1 MALLYA
7 KMHSYAGY
15 FTELNAN
22 NLFSIVSVSNLHNL
36 ETTMSIKLSRLA
48 AVPLAIALTTG
59 AHAQISDGVVKIGIL
74 NDMSGPY
81 SSLGGPG
88 SIVAAN
94 LAIEDCL
101 KAECKGMK
109 IEVLSADHQNK
120 PDIAAAKAREWLD
133 RDRVDAFADL
143 TNSAAA
149 LAIQKLIKE
158 KKAVALFSGA
168 ATTRLTNEDCGP
180 TGFHWMFDTYSA
192 SAGAAAALTR
202 AGGKSW
208 YFLTVDY
215 AFGHSLEKD
224 ASEMVRANGGTVRG
238 SARHPLNSSDFS
250 SFLMQ
255 AQSSKAQ
262 VIGMANAT
270 QDAINTIKSAR
281 EFGVIEGG
289 QKLAALMLQVT
300 DVHALGLP
308 VAQGLVSSEGYY
320 WNLDDQTREFAAR
333 FEKQQKAKPNQVQA
347 GVYSSVLHYLK
358 SVAAAKSDAA
368 DTVAAKMRELPIKD
382 AVMRNA
388 SIRPDGRVIHDMYLV
403 EVKKPAQSKAAWD
416 YYNILATI
424 PATSAFMPLAQSQCP
439 LVKK

>member
-1 MALLYA
+1 MTR
-7 KMHSYAGY
+7 K
-15 FTELNAN
+15 
-22 NLFSIVSVSNLHNL
+22 LF
-36 ETTMSIKLSRLA
+36 RLA
-48 AVPLAIALTTG
+48 ALPFSLAMAMS
-59 AHAQISDGVVKIGIL
+59 AQATISDGTVKIGIL
-74 NDMSGPY
+74 TDLSGPY
-81 SSLGGPG
+81 SNFGGKG
-88 SIVAAN
+88 SVVATN

-120 PDIAAAKAREWLD
+120 ADIAASKAREWLD
-133 RDRVDAFADL
+133 RDHVDAFADM

-149 LAIQKLIKE
+149 LAVQKLMKE
-158 KKAVALFSGA
+158 KGAVGLFTGPAS
-168 ATTRLTNEDCGP
+168 TRLTNEDCAP
-180 TGFHWMFDTYSA
+180 NSFHWMFDTYSA

-224 ASEMVRANGGTVRG
+224 ASEMVKAHGGNVVG
-238 SARHPLNSSDFS
+238 SVRHPLNASDFS

-255 AQSSKAQ
+255 AQNSKAQ

-270 QDAINTIKSAR
+270 QDAINTIKASR
-281 EFGVIEGG
+281 EFGISEKG

-300 DVHALGLP
+300 DVHAMGLR
-308 VAQGLVSSEGYY
+308 VAQGLIASEGFY
-320 WNLDDQTREFAAR
+320 WDLDEQTRDFSAR
-333 FEKQQKAKPNQVQA
+333 FEKVQKVKPNQVHA

-358 SVAAAKSDAA
+358 SVAAAKSDNA
-368 DTVAAKMRELPIKD
+368 DVVSAKMRELPIKD

-403 EVKKPAQSKAAWD
+403 EVKTPAQSKAPWD
-416 YYNILATI
+416 YYNILSTI
-424 PATSAFMPLAQSQCP
+424 PANTAFMPLAQSQCS

>member
-1 MALLYA
+1 MAR
-7 KMHSYAGY
+7 
-15 FTELNAN
+15 
-22 NLFSIVSVSNLHNL
+22 
-36 ETTMSIKLSRLA
+36 KLARLA
-48 AVPLAIALTTG
+48 ALPLCMAAAMG
-59 AHAQISDGVVKIGIL
+59 AHATISDNVVKIGIL
-74 NDMSGPY
+74 TDLSGPY
-81 SSLGGPG
+81 SNFGGKG
-88 SIVAAN
+88 SVVATN

-120 PDIAAAKAREWLD
+120 ADIGASKAREWLD
-133 RDRVDAFADL
+133 RDHVDAFADL

-149 LAIQKLIKE
+149 LAVQKLIKE
-158 KKAVALFSGA
+158 KGAVGLFTGA
-168 ATTRLTNEDCGP
+168 ATTRLTNEDCAP
-180 TGFHWMFDTYSA
+180 NSFHWMFDTYSA

-224 ASEMVRANGGTVRG
+224 ASEMVKANGGSVVG
-238 SARHPLNSSDFS
+238 SVRHPLNASDFS

-270 QDAINTIKSAR
+270 QDAINTIKASR
-281 EFGVIEGG
+281 EFGISEKG

-300 DVHALGLP
+300 DVHAMGLR
-308 VAQGLVSSEGYY
+308 VAQGLVSSEGFY

-333 FEKQQKAKPNQVQA
+333 FEKVQKVKPNQVHA

-358 SVAAAKSDAA
+358 SVAAAQSDNA
-368 DTVAAKMRELPIKD
+368 DVVSAKMRELPIKD

-403 EVKKPAQSKAAWD
+403 EVKTPAQSKGAWD
-416 YYNILATI
+416 YYNILSTI
-424 PATSAFMPLAQSQCP
+424 PANQAFMPLAQSQCS

>member
-1 MALLYA
+1 M
-7 KMHSYAGY
+7 
-15 FTELNAN
+15 
-22 NLFSIVSVSNLHNL
+22 
-36 ETTMSIKLSRLA
+36 
-48 AVPLAIALTTG
+48 G
-59 AHAQISDGVVKIGIL
+59 AHATISDNVVKIGIL
-74 NDMSGPY
+74 TDLSGPY
-81 SSLGGPG
+81 SNFGGKG
-88 SIVAAN
+88 SVVATN

-120 PDIAAAKAREWLD
+120 ADIGASKAREWLD
-133 RDRVDAFADL
+133 RDHVDAFADL

-149 LAIQKLIKE
+149 LAVQKLIKE
-158 KKAVALFSGA
+158 KGAVGLFTGA
-168 ATTRLTNEDCGP
+168 ATTRLTNEDCAP
-180 TGFHWMFDTYSA
+180 NSFHWMFDTYSA

-224 ASEMVRANGGTVRG
+224 ASEMVKANGGSVVG
-238 SARHPLNSSDFS
+238 SVRHPLNASDFS

-270 QDAINTIKSAR
+270 QDAINTIKASR
-281 EFGVIEGG
+281 EFGISEKG

-300 DVHALGLP
+300 DVHAMGLR
-308 VAQGLVSSEGYY
+308 VAQGLVSSEGFY

-333 FEKQQKAKPNQVQA
+333 FEKVQKVKPNQVHA

-358 SVAAAKSDAA
+358 SVAAAQSDNA
-368 DTVAAKMRELPIKD
+368 DVVSAKMRELPIKD

-388 SIRPDGRVIHDMYLV
+388 SIRPDGRVIHDMYLM
-403 EVKKPAQSKAAWD
+403 EVKAPAQSKGAWD
-416 YYNILATI
+416 YYNILGTI
-424 PATSAFMPLAQSQCP
+424 PANQAFMPLAQSQCS

>member
-1 MALLYA
+1 MAR
-7 KMHSYAGY
+7 
-15 FTELNAN
+15 
-22 NLFSIVSVSNLHNL
+22 
-36 ETTMSIKLSRLA
+36 KLARLA
-48 AVPLAIALTTG
+48 ALPLCMAAAMG
-59 AHAQISDGVVKIGIL
+59 AHATISDNVVKIGIL
-74 NDMSGPY
+74 TDLSGPY
-81 SSLGGPG
+81 SNFGGKG
-88 SIVAAN
+88 SVVATN

-120 PDIAAAKAREWLD
+120 ADIGASKAREWLD
-133 RDRVDAFADL
+133 RDHVDAFADL

-149 LAIQKLIKE
+149 LAVQKLIKE
-158 KKAVALFSGA
+158 KGAVGLFTGA
-168 ATTRLTNEDCGP
+168 ATTRLTNKDCAP
-180 TGFHWMFDTYSA
+180 NSFHWMFDTYSA

-224 ASEMVRANGGTVRG
+224 ASEMVKANGGSVVG
-238 SARHPLNSSDFS
+238 SVRHPLNASDFS

-270 QDAINTIKSAR
+270 QDAINTIKASR
-281 EFGVIEGG
+281 EFGISEKG

-300 DVHALGLP
+300 DVHAMGLR
-308 VAQGLVSSEGYY
+308 VAQGLVSSEGFY

-333 FEKQQKAKPNQVQA
+333 FEKVQKVKPNQVHA

-358 SVAAAKSDAA
+358 SVAAAQSDNA
-368 DTVAAKMRELPIKD
+368 DVVSAKMRELPIKD

-388 SIRPDGRVIHDMYLV
+388 SIRPDGRVIHDMYLM
-403 EVKKPAQSKAAWD
+403 EVKAPAQSKGAWD
-416 YYNILATI
+416 YYNILGTI
-424 PATSAFMPLAQSQCP
+424 PANQAFMPLAQSQCS

>member
-1 MALLYA
+1 MAR
-7 KMHSYAGY
+7 
-15 FTELNAN
+15 
-22 NLFSIVSVSNLHNL
+22 
-36 ETTMSIKLSRLA
+36 KLARLA
-48 AVPLAIALTTG
+48 ALPLCMAAAMG
-59 AHAQISDGVVKIGIL
+59 AHATISDNVVKIGIL
-74 NDMSGPY
+74 TDLSGPY
-81 SSLGGPG
+81 SNFGGKG
-88 SIVAAN
+88 SVVATN

-120 PDIAAAKAREWLD
+120 ADIGASKAREWLD
-133 RDRVDAFADL
+133 RDHVDAFADL

-149 LAIQKLIKE
+149 LAVQKLIKE
-158 KKAVALFSGA
+158 KGAVGLFTGA
-168 ATTRLTNEDCGP
+168 ATTRLTNEDCAP
-180 TGFHWMFDTYSA
+180 NGFHWMFDTYSA

-224 ASEMVRANGGTVRG
+224 ASEMVKANGGSVVG
-238 SARHPLNSSDFS
+238 SVRHPLNASDFS

-270 QDAINTIKSAR
+270 QDAINTIKASR
-281 EFGVIEGG
+281 EFGISEKG

-300 DVHALGLP
+300 DVHAMGLR
-308 VAQGLVSSEGYY
+308 VAQGLVSSEGFY

-333 FEKQQKAKPNQVQA
+333 FEKVQKVKPNQVHA

-358 SVAAAKSDAA
+358 SVAAAQSDNA
-368 DTVAAKMRELPIKD
+368 DVVSAKMRELPIKD

-388 SIRPDGRVIHDMYLV
+388 SIRPDGRVIHDMYLM
-403 EVKKPAQSKAAWD
+403 EVKAPAQSKGAWD
-416 YYNILATI
+416 YYNILGTI
-424 PATSAFMPLAQSQCP
+424 PANQAFMPLAQSQCS